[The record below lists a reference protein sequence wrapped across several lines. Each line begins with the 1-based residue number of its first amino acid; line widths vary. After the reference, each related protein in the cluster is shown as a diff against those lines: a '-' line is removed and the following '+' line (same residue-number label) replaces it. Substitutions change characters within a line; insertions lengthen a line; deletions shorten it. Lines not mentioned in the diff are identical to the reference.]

1 MTVARVTGDVSPFRL
16 RDIHG
21 GMLTEIWLVAAVTT
35 IVGIRAYL
43 YATGYPQVG
52 GGTLHIAHMLWGGLG
67 LTVALGML
75 LLFQSDVW
83 KPVAAVVGGVG
94 FGTFIDEL
102 GKFITKDND
111 YFFKPTIA
119 IIYAI
124 FILLFLIARSIE
136 RRQTFLPEEQ
146 VVTATEAL
154 ELLAIGRLDVT
165 GRDRALAMLDASGV
179 DDSFTRRVRQM
190 LREAPVTEAR
200 QHSRILSVRD
210 RLLRGYWRLVGSRM
224 LERIVLILFILQAIS
239 IIVDLTLLV
248 IDKKLVIGD
257 GLSFVEWGTTL
268 TTFASGA
275 LVLAGVV
282 YLIRRHRLTALRL
295 FTWSVFISIFFAQF
309 FAFAA
314 SQLAAFG
321 GLLFQLVLL
330 GSLHISIAAERTPR
344 ELPAAPADVAIERA
358 PA

>member
-1 MTVARVTGDVSPFRL
+1 MTRTVGGVSPFRL

-21 GMLTEIWLVAAVTT
+21 GMLTEVWLVSAVVT

-124 FILLFLIARSIE
+124 FILLFLIARTIE

-146 VVTATEAL
+146 VVTATSAL
-154 ELLAIGRLDVT
+154 EFLAIGRLDAT
-165 GRDRALAMLDASGV
+165 GRDRALAMLDASGI
-179 DDSFTRRVRQM
+179 DDPLTRQMRQM
-190 LREAPVTEAR
+190 LREAPVIEAKE
-200 QHSRILSVRD
+200 HSRILSLRD
-210 RLLRGYWRLVGSRM
+210 RLLRWYWRLVGSRM
-224 LERIVLILFILQAIS
+224 IERIVLVLFVLQAIS
-239 IIVDLTLLV
+239 IVVDLSLLV

-257 GLSFVEWGTTL
+257 GLNFVEWGTTL
-268 TTFASGA
+268 TTFATGA
-275 LVLAGVV
+275 LVLVGIVFLV
-282 YLIRRHRLTALRL
+282 RRHRLTALRV
-295 FTWSVFISIFFAQF
+295 FTWSVLISIFFAQF

-330 GSLHISIAAERTPR
+330 GSLRLSIAAERAPKD
-344 ELPAAPADVAIERA
+344 APAVPADIAIERS